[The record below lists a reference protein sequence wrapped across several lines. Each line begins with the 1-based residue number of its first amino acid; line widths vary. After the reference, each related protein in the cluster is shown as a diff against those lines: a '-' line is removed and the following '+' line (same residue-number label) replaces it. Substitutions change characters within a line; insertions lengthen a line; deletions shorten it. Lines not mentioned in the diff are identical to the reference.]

1 MSINDPTKNPIV
13 DFIEDEA
20 FYAFKKNKAELEK
33 ATLALYIFATL
44 SLLSYVFFLMLHTGS
59 FDWINFAI
67 NILVIIIYYG
77 LAFYSSHEPFN
88 AFVSSIC
95 IVGIV
100 LMADV
105 FFLPQFTV
113 KGLILKIVLIVYIS
127 MRLETAK
134 KVQSYELK
142 NKKQALT

>member
-1 MSINDPTKNPIV
+1 MSINDPAKDYIIE
-13 DFIEDEA
+13 FLEDEA
-20 FYAFKKNKAELEK
+20 FYAFKKNKAALEK

-44 SLLSYVFFLMLHTGS
+44 SLLSYVIFLMLHTDS
-59 FDWINFAI
+59 FEWVDFAI

-77 LAFYSSHEPFN
+77 LAVFSSHEPFN

-95 IVGIV
+95 IVGLI
-100 LMADV
+100 LIADV
-105 FFLPQFTV
+105 FLLSQLSV

-134 KVQSYELK
+134 KVQAYELK
-142 NKKQALT
+142 NKKQVIT